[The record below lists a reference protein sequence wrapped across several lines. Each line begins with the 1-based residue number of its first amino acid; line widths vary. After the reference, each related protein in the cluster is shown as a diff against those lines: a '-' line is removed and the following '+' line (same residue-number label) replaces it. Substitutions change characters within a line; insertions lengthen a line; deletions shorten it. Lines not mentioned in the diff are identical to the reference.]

1 MTKLIT
7 FHSYRGG
14 TGTTTITANV
24 AACVARYGYRVGLL
38 DLNWAAPGLPVLFG
52 FGEEG
57 VDRSLQDALQNR
69 KTLEETAYDVTFC
82 LGSGSKSASK
92 LYLIPGA
99 PLPHWSLATTETEPA
114 SDGDADPSSLVPV
127 VGSAPGAGASQGS
140 ETEPDDRRASSE
152 GATIAAIPDE
162 QANPEGAAIGL
173 TSDSGTAAE
182 TAPGVL
188 KAFPTAAPAPTALTE
203 PLAGPTP
210 IDRLAPAFPAEPP
223 PAPSAPALTEPPAD
237 PVAHLAQPLTLDPQV
252 LGQLQTAITAL
263 GQALKL
269 DYLFVDTP
277 SGFGGNIWQAI
288 APSQVLLLILRPD
301 QQDYPGTALSIQIA
315 QQIQIPRCLLVVNP
329 APKTLDSD
337 KLKAKLEE
345 AYGLTV
351 ASVLPHSTRM
361 MSLASADLFVT
372 RHTDHPLTQGLE
384 TMARLVM
391 L

>member
-1 MTKLIT
+1 M
-7 FHSYRGG
+7 
-14 TGTTTITANV
+14 V
-24 AACVARYGYRVGLL
+24 
-38 DLNWAAPGLPVLFG
+38 
-52 FGEEG
+52 
-57 VDRSLQDALQNR
+57 
-69 KTLEETAYDVTFC
+69 
-82 LGSGSKSASK
+82 
-92 LYLIPGA
+92 
-99 PLPHWSLATTETEPA
+99 
-114 SDGDADPSSLVPV
+114 
-127 VGSAPGAGASQGS
+127 
-140 ETEPDDRRASSE
+140 
-152 GATIAAIPDE
+152 
-162 QANPEGAAIGL
+162 
-173 TSDSGTAAE
+173 
-182 TAPGVL
+182 
-188 KAFPTAAPAPTALTE
+188 
-203 PLAGPTP
+203 GPTP

-237 PVAHLAQPLTLDPQV
+237 PVAHLAQPLSLDPQV
-252 LGQLQTAITAL
+252 LGQLQTAITTL

-315 QQIQIPRCLLVVNP
+315 QQLQIPRCLLVVNP

-351 ASVLPHSTRM
+351 ASVLPHSTHM
-361 MSLASADLFVT
+361 MSLASADLFIT